1 MQILAALVCLV
12 FLSTVIA
19 YVFLTARDFR
29 VLAFERVNEILLNT
43 HELLALSADLLLA
56 LSADSDSFP
65 ADDDS
70 SESPIIHGLLKDNSM
85 ALTVES
91 NEKSKKVDKV

>member
-29 VLAFERVNEILLNT
+29 VLALERVNEILLNT
-43 HELLALSADLLLA
+43 HELLALSADL
-56 LSADSDSFP
+56 DSFP

-70 SESPIIHGLLKDNSM
+70 SESPIKLLPMSVK
-85 ALTVES
+85 
-91 NEKSKKVDKV
+91 